1 MAERERDQFAR
12 VVFYAVVVLMGYL
25 GYLVVRPFLQPL
37 GWAIVFALM
46 FNPLQVTLTR
56 RYGQSRAA
64 FVNTVLAGL
73 IIIGPAVTLL
83 SVLAREVVELAASL
97 QTEAA
102 LADLPLRLQAAWDTI
117 RARSPMALP
126 EDPAALLAEGV
137 QRAASLVA
145 PRAGSLLRDVFS
157 TLFSLVVM
165 LFALFFFL
173 RDGPTLTTRL
183 TELLPF
189 TEPRRERL
197 VAETRDLVIASVGAG
212 LTVAL
217 AQGLIGGVAF
227 WLLGLPAPV
236 FWGVAMMFCGLVPVA
251 GTAIVWL
258 PTALWLLLSGSL
270 ARGVILIAVGAGV
283 IGMTDNLLR
292 PLLLSGRTTAN
303 GLVIFLG
310 LLGGVVAFGFIGLV
324 LGPIV
329 LVTVGTLLDAC
340 ADANRPAR
348 PPANSEK

>member
-1 MAERERDQFAR
+1 
-12 VVFYAVVVLMGYL
+12 VMGYL

-37 GWAIVFALM
+37 GWAIVVALM

-56 RYGQSRAA
+56 RYGRARAA

-83 SVLAREVVELAASL
+83 SVLAREVVELAANL
-97 QTEAA
+97 QKEAA
-102 LADLPLRLQAAWDTI
+102 LSDLPLRLQAAWDAI
-117 RARSPMALP
+117 QARSPMSLP
-126 EDPAALLAEGV
+126 EDPVALLAEGV
-137 QRAASLVA
+137 ERAAALVV
-145 PRAGSLLRDVFS
+145 PTAGSLLRDVFS

-173 RDGPTLTTRL
+173 RDGPALAARL
-183 TELLPF
+183 TDLLPF
-189 TEPRRERL
+189 SQARRERL
-197 VAETRDLVIASVGAG
+197 VAETRELVIASVGAG

-217 AQGLIGGVAF
+217 VQGLIGGIAF

-236 FWGVAMMFCGLVPVA
+236 FWGVTMIFCGLVPVA

-283 IGMTDNLLR
+283 IGMTDNLVR

-340 ADANRPAR
+340 ADANRLAS
-348 PPANSEK
+348 PPTDSEK